1 MGFLIWLAF
10 SFFVAKLAQDRGR
23 SFGIWL
29 FLSIILS
36 PLLMI
41 IILFCKEDLVKEQIK
56 RKQTKAEAEERKK
69 KFLEKIRLEEL
80 EIAQEKEKEEEVL
93 KPLKER
99 KRYKY
104 LNYKKEAGTLTQE
117 EFIELEQIMSQ

>member
-1 MGFLIWLAF
+1 MLFLIWLAF
-10 SFFVAKLAQDRGR
+10 SFFVAKLATDRGR
-23 SFGIWL
+23 GFGAWL
-29 FLSIILS
+29 LLSILLS

-41 IILFCKEDLVKEQIK
+41 IVLFCKEDLVKEEIK
-56 RKQTKAEAEERKK
+56 QKQTKAEAEERKK

-80 EIAQEKEKEEEVL
+80 EIAQEKEKEEEAL

-104 LNYKKEAGTLTQE
+104 LNYKKESGTLTQE

>member
-1 MGFLIWLAF
+1 MNIDLRGGIATMVFLIWLAF

-23 SFGIWL
+23 GFGIWL

-41 IILFCKEDLVKEQIK
+41 IILFCKEDLVKEEIK
-56 RKQTKAEAEERKK
+56 QKQTKAEAEERKK

-80 EIAQEKEKEEEVL
+80 EIAQEKEK
-93 KPLKER
+93 KR
-99 KRYKY
+99 KHSN
-104 LNYKKEAGTLTQE
+104 LLKKEKD
-117 EFIELEQIMSQ
+117 ISI